1 MKSMKILSQ
10 VTMVL
15 FLGAS
20 IISCKQ
26 ENAEKASTSEA
37 TEAAQA
43 SGVEYTIDAAAS
55 QINWEGSKPTGTHT
69 GTVNLTEG
77 SVSVEDGLISGGSF
91 TIDMNTIT
99 VTDLTGDE
107 KGYLE
112 GHLKGTEDKN
122 RDDFF
127 NVSTYPTA
135 KFEITKVTK
144 LVNNPEHTHLI
155 YGNLTLRDV
164 TKEVGFNAV
173 VKMNDEKMEVSTPKF
188 TIDRTEWGVK
198 YGSTKFFDN
207 LKDKFINDDIG
218 LQINVV
224 ATANPS

>member
-1 MKSMKILSQ
+1 MKILGQ
-10 VTMVL
+10 LTMVL
-15 FLGAS
+15 LLSAS
-20 IISCKQ
+20 IISCKEQ
-26 ENAEKASTSEA
+26 AGEKASTG
-37 TEAAQA
+37 EAAETAKA
-43 SGVEYTIDAAAS
+43 SGVDYAVDVAAS
-55 QINWEGSKPTGTHT
+55 QIMWEGSKPTGSHT

-77 SVSVEDGLISGGSF
+77 SFSVEDGLISSGSF
-91 TIDMNTIT
+91 TMDMNSIT

-112 GHLKGTEDKN
+112 GHLKGSDDKN

-127 NVSTYPTA
+127 NVATYPTA
-135 KFEITKVTK
+135 KFEVTKVTK

-164 TKEVGFNAV
+164 TKEVGFNATV
-173 VKMNDEKMEVSTPKF
+173 SMEEGKVSVTTPKF

-218 LQINVV
+218 LQINVA

>member
-1 MKSMKILSQ
+1 MKILGQ
-10 VTMVL
+10 LTMVL
-15 FLGAS
+15 LLSAS
-20 IISCKQ
+20 IISCKEQ
-26 ENAEKASTSEA
+26 AGEKASTGEA
-37 TEAAQA
+37 AETAQA
-43 SGVEYTIDAAAS
+43 SGVDYAVDVAAS
-55 QINWEGSKPTGTHT
+55 QIMWEGSKPTGSHT

-77 SVSVEDGLISGGSF
+77 SFSVEDGLISSGSF
-91 TIDMNTIT
+91 TMDMNSIT

-112 GHLKGTEDKN
+112 GHLKGSDDKN

-127 NVSTYPTA
+127 NVATYPTA
-135 KFEITKVTK
+135 KFEVTKVTK

-164 TKEVGFNAV
+164 SKEVGFNATV
-173 VKMNDEKMEVSTPKF
+173 SMEEGKVSVTTPKF

-218 LQINVV
+218 LQINVI
-224 ATANPS
+224 ANANPS